1 MKRKIRAR
9 DPKTIVVRVRLG
21 KHNDAKLTA
30 LARLVARGNKS
41 EAIRR
46 AIQFMLQAITRKE

>member
-1 MKRKIRAR
+1 MKRKIRTW
-9 DPKTIVVRVRLG
+9 DPKGIIVRVRLG

-41 EAIRR
+41 EAIRK
-46 AIQFMLQAITRKE
+46 AIHFMLQAITRKD